1 MKRLIN
7 SLALVAVLFPS
18 ALAAKEK
25 LADFLPA
32 DSWAVVEVEDLSA
45 LKEDLEKGPFGE
57 MLDSPAMKKMKNLFE
72 EGMDLPKGEEGE
84 AIQEMFDRMKAWS
97 EKFSGQIA
105 FSVGGLEDVMRLPDD
120 DARLPEIIFLAETT
134 GTAKELQEL
143 LDWFEETVQKLSKD
157 EGSLRIEKTKVRGS
171 VVHWFA
177 PEEQADDDEDARF
190 GIFVKDG
197 ILGLGGARSAVEDLI
212 ERLDKKDGKSIAD
225 HDDYRDVFDE
235 IGRGDLRIFVN
246 VRPFYAMFVDMMKSN
261 EDLEIEENPL
271 GVTMDGVIDALA
283 LDSLECL
290 AMQMD
295 FDQRG
300 MEMGTAMFMG
310 KRKGLLRLLFQSS
323 KEPVAPAAFV
333 PSDATTA
340 SVARYDLGLMWDDLM
355 AMLQGLSPA
364 LHVMVDGQVKAFEQQ
379 AGVSLRKD
387 VLGSLGDEFISFSE
401 INPEEAPDQADP
413 DGVVEVSANLDAFLG
428 EFYAISLKDAER
440 FDKSLRTLINAVTA
454 GAELFDES
462 EHKGVVVR
470 DLRDQAG
477 MSFSYAVTPKWL
489 FLNMG
494 DRARILKAIN
504 RSKKPRKGLWK
515 RPDVAAAMEDL
526 PNDFGQLEYMDLK
539 VLFDLLGPIFQEGM
553 AAALRGEGIANVLD
567 LAADDMPDMPFFM
580 LSWGKDVPRGM
591 VGKLKL
597 FPKDE

>member
-1 MKRLIN
+1 MLGFKAIK
-7 SLALVAVLFPS
+7 SKAFAFVKGGY
-18 ALAAKEK
+18 AAPVGRTRHYVGIT
-25 LADFLPA
+25 LLCASVVTTYTL
-32 DSWAVVEVEDLSA
+32 SVEVGEDSC
-45 LKEDLEKGPFGE
+45 
-57 MLDSPAMKKMKNLFE
+57 
-72 EGMDLPKGEEGE
+72 
-84 AIQEMFDRMKAWS
+84 
-97 EKFSGQIA
+97 
-105 FSVGGLEDVMRLPDD
+105 
-120 DARLPEIIFLAETT
+120 
-134 GTAKELQEL
+134 
-143 LDWFEETVQKLSKD
+143 
-157 EGSLRIEKTKVRGS
+157 
-171 VVHWFA
+171 
-177 PEEQADDDEDARF
+177 
-190 GIFVKDG
+190 
-197 ILGLGGARSAVEDLI
+197 
-212 ERLDKKDGKSIAD
+212 
-225 HDDYRDVFDE
+225 
-235 IGRGDLRIFVN
+235 
-246 VRPFYAMFVDMMKSN
+246 SN
-261 EDLEIEENPL
+261 EDFEIEENPL

-300 MEMGTAMFMG
+300 MEMGPAMFMG

-355 AMLQGLSPA
+355 TMLQGLSPA
-364 LHVMVDGQVKAFEQQ
+364 LRVMVDTQISAFEQQ

-401 INPEEAPDQADP
+401 IKPEEALKQDEIDAD
-413 DGVVEVSANLDAFLG
+413 DEVVEVSANLDAFFG
-428 EFYAISLKDAER
+428 EFYAISLNDAER
-440 FDKSLRTLINAVTA
+440 FDKSLRTLINAATA

-526 PNDFGQLEYMDLK
+526 PNDYGQLEYMDLK
-539 VLFDLLGPIFQEGM
+539 VLSDLLGPIFQEGM
-553 AAALRGEGIANVLD
+553 AAALSGEGIADVLD
-567 LAADDMPDMPFFM
+567 LDADDMPDMPFFM

-591 VGKLKL
+591 VSKLKL